1 MPLLRRSRSQDRI
14 SVLRALGRIFL
25 VVFVCSALAIC
36 LFVWQRTLDES
47 RQQLS
52 HTSQLMAQGVRS
64 HLRTFELVL
73 STMADELAY
82 RDVFNNPQVGDAFLT
97 RAQTTDMGM
106 VGYGLLDTEGN
117 FVSASTRDL
126 THALPNVEQHSRT
139 GESFRAVMET
149 QRFQVGQPYYF
160 EAVGEW
166 IIPLRTPVFDAS
178 GEVLLGVL
186 TAGNQIDGGTASWA
200 GMPTP
205 ANVDLT
211 LFRSQ
216 GRIAYVHPLPDTQ
229 EQLHQLFNQSIATE
243 LRETVMYQQGFQRVS
258 QGLQEPNSPHYLWIE
273 PLHDYDLT
281 VVASIS
287 RRHVVQS
294 WLSNLQAPMIIW
306 LLFSLVT
313 ILGYKN
319 AKRLL
324 DRASRELTQQA
335 EALQRS
341 VNQYHELTRLIPIG
355 VFQFRLSREQG
366 HKMTYTSERFRHILN
381 LPNVLPEAETLAQ
394 HVYRQ
399 LHPEDAKSFYA
410 RQAKATKEQQEFYWE
425 GRLVQ
430 GHNERWVSVHV
441 VPGEIEADQQAQV
454 WIGVVADITERKHAE
469 AQINQLA
476 YYDALT
482 HLPNRRLLR
491 LRLTAAVE
499 QAQRGEAHAALLF
512 IDVDNFKQ
520 LNDSFGH
527 AEGDRL
533 LTEIGHR
540 LEILVR
546 DYDTVAR
553 LGGDEFVVLLS
564 HLTTHKYT
572 VPAQVEV
579 VLQKIQSLMQEPFDL
594 GSQQTT
600 LTLSIG
606 ITLLDGQ
613 ERDIDVVLQQADQAM
628 YRAKEAGRN
637 TQCFFDARI
646 QQMITEQLE
655 LQHELRQA
663 IQNEQLELY
672 YQPKVNRDQ
681 RITGVEA
688 LIRWPHPEKGMIS
701 PTTFIQIAEQSHDIV
716 RLGDWILTQACRQL
730 VAWKK
735 HPERSNWTVAVNV
748 SVRQLQ
754 ASDFA
759 EKVLITLAETGVA
772 ADQLLLEITESMLMV
787 NTEQIIEK
795 MNRLKRVGVRFSLD
809 DFGTGYSSLG
819 YLNRLPIDE
828 LKIDQSFVHG
838 MQTDEHHQVLI
849 RTIMSLGHTLSL
861 RIVAEG
867 VETQEQFMQLRA
879 LGCDLF
885 QGYYF
890 SKPVPLAAIP
900 NRIETGAV
908 TIRSQL

>member
-1 MPLLRRSRSQDRI
+1 MPLLHRSSSQDRVF
-14 SVLRALGRIFL
+14 VLRALGRLFL

-73 STMADELAY
+73 SSMAEELAY
-82 RDVFNNPQVGDAFLT
+82 RDVFNNPEVGDEFLS
-97 RAQTTDMGM
+97 RAQSTDMGM
-106 VGYGLLDTEGN
+106 VGYGLLDIEGN

-126 THALPNVEQHSRT
+126 QQALPNVERHTRT
-139 GESFRAVMET
+139 GESFRAVVAT
-149 QRFQVGQPYYF
+149 QRFQVGQPYFF
-160 EAVGEW
+160 EPVGEW
-166 IIPLRTPVFDAS
+166 ILPLRVPVFDQS
-178 GEVLLGVL
+178 GEILLGVL
-186 TAGNQIDGGTASWA
+186 TAGNQIDGGAASWA
-200 GMPTP
+200 HMPTP
-205 ANVDLT
+205 PDMDLA
-211 LFRSQ
+211 LFRPQ
-216 GRIAYVHPLPDTQ
+216 GRMAYIRPLPDTH
-229 EQLHQLFNQSIATE
+229 EELLQLFSQPIAME
-243 LRETVMYQQGFQRVS
+243 LRETVMHHQGFKRVPLGF
-258 QGLQEPNSPHYLWIE
+258 QKQDNPHYLWVE
-273 PLHDYDLT
+273 PLSDYDLT
-281 VVASIS
+281 VVAGMS

-294 WLSNLQAPMIIW
+294 WLTNLQAPMIIW

-324 DRASRELTQQA
+324 DKASHEVIQKR

-355 VFQFRLSREQG
+355 VFQFRLSRDKG
-366 HKMTYTSERFRHILN
+366 HKMTYTSERFRQILN
-381 LPNVLPEAETLAQ
+381 LPDVLPVAATLTQ

-399 LHPEDAKSFYA
+399 LHPEDALSFYE
-410 RQAKATKEQQEFYWE
+410 RQEKATKDQQEFYWE

-430 GHNERWVSVHV
+430 GPIERWVSVHV
-441 VPGEIEADQQAQV
+441 VPGDIEGDQVAQM
-454 WIGVVADITERKHAE
+454 WNGVVADITERKQAE
-469 AQINQLA
+469 ARINQLA
-476 YYDALT
+476 YFDALT

-491 LRLTAAVE
+491 QRLAKAVE
-499 QAQRGEAHAALLF
+499 QAQQGQAYAAVLF

-520 LNDSFGH
+520 LNDSYGH
-527 AEGDRL
+527 AEGDKL
-533 LTEIGHR
+533 LTEIGRR
-540 LEILVR
+540 LEALVR

-564 HLTTHKYT
+564 HLAKDEHT
-572 VPAQVEV
+572 AASQVEV
-579 VLQKIQSLMQEPFDL
+579 VLQKISRLLNEPFDL
-594 GSQQTT
+594 GAQQTT

-606 ITLLDGQ
+606 ITLIDGQ
-613 ERDIDVVLQQADQAM
+613 EQNIDLVLQQADQAM

-637 TQCFFDARI
+637 TQCFFDANI
-646 QQMITEQLE
+646 QRMITEQLE

-663 IQNEQLELY
+663 IKAEQLELH

-681 RITGVEA
+681 KIIGVEA

-701 PTTFIQIAEQSHDIV
+701 PACFIPIAEQSNDIV

-730 VAWKK
+730 VEWKT
-735 HPERSNWTVAVNV
+735 HRERSNWTLAVNV
-748 SVRQLQ
+748 SVRQLR
-754 ASDFA
+754 ANDFA
-759 EKVLITLAETGVA
+759 EKVLITLAETGA
-772 ADQLLLEITESMLMV
+772 PANQLLLEITESMLMV
-787 NTEQIIEK
+787 NTEQVIEK

-828 LKIDQSFVHG
+828 LKIDKSFVHD
-838 MQTDEHHQVLI
+838 MDADEHHQVLI

-867 VETQEQFMQLRA
+867 VETEQQFTCLRA

-890 SKPVPLAAIP
+890 SKPVPLEAIP
-900 NRIETGAV
+900 NQIETVKIA
-908 TIRSQL
+908 T